1 MTSVVP
7 ELAAEIATVLP
18 APLSLLL
25 GEEWLTG
32 SSIVGVG
39 LMSSTLRLQ
48 LAGLEKSARVLRSS
62 KMLWYSHSICS
73 FVSIVSTVVKWTAFP
88 DSAASASV
96 FRYPFG
102 MQVLA
107 RHHQVARRGS
117 VPSTSAPLICMILS
131 AVIVRNA
138 SCSFVIASPV

>member
-1 MTSVVP
+1 MSVA
-7 ELAAEIATVLP
+7 LEIVAVLSV
-18 APLSLLL
+18 PLSLLF
-25 GEEWLTG
+25 GEGG

-39 LMSSTLRLQ
+39 LMSSILRLQ
-48 LAGLEKSARVLRSS
+48 LAGLEKSASVLGSS

-73 FVSIVSTVVKWTAFP
+73 FIPIASLVVKWTAFP

-96 FRYPFG
+96 LWYPSG

-117 VPSTSAPLICMILS
+117 VPSTSAPLISMILS
-131 AVIVRNA
+131 AVIVRNG